1 MINNV
6 KGETWVDIS
15 GYEGLY
21 KVSDR
26 GRLLSMVG
34 WNGHERKSRKKII
47 SGWVQK
53 TDVNGTYKR
62 RVVGLAKDGKK
73 EEFKVHR
80 LVAMAFIANPENK
93 PSINHKDGNPLNNSV
108 DNLEWCTQKENIAHA
123 IETGLKKVAAYEN
136 VDDVFAMYKDG
147 KSIKEIAA
155 KYGSSHVTIRNMIR
169 DEKIEI
175 RDPGFYNEKYHID
188 KKELIK
194 DFKNGMRN
202 VDIAKKHNTNSVLI
216 GTYKYKFKRGELI

>member
-73 EEFKVHR
+73 EEFKVNG
-80 LVAMAFIANPENK
+80 LAINAIA
-93 PSINHKDGNPLNNSV
+93 
-108 DNLEWCTQKENIAHA
+108 
-123 IETGLKKVAAYEN
+123 
-136 VDDVFAMYKDG
+136 
-147 KSIKEIAA
+147 
-155 KYGSSHVTIRNMIR
+155 
-169 DEKIEI
+169 
-175 RDPGFYNEKYHID
+175 
-188 KKELIK
+188 
-194 DFKNGMRN
+194 
-202 VDIAKKHNTNSVLI
+202 TN
-216 GTYKYKFKRGELI
+216 R